1 MADPEFLSTR
11 QAAQRLGVSLGTVQN
26 MVESGALEAWK
37 TAGGHRRIPVG
48 SVDSL
53 LARRRNLTPSATDPN
68 GHLEVLITEDD
79 PTVQMLYQLTMEA
92 WGLPIKL
99 RLVDNGFEGL
109 LQVGQRA
116 PDILIADLMMPGMDG
131 FEMIRRLRANPD
143 LAQMDILVVSAV
155 SREDIAARGLPQDI
169 TIFGKPIPFHEIK
182 GFLLGRL
189 AARQRPAQNG

>member
-53 LARRRNLTPSATDPN
+53 LARRRNLTPSASDPN
-68 GHLEVLITEDD
+68 GHLEILITEDD
-79 PTVQMLYQLTMEA
+79 PTVQMLYQLTMEG

-99 RLVDNGFEGL
+99 RLVDNGFDGL
-109 LQVGQRA
+109 LQVGQRV

-131 FEMIRRLRANPD
+131 FEMIRSLRANPD
-143 LAQMDILVVSAV
+143 LAQMDILVVSAIT
-155 SREDIAARGLPQDI
+155 REEIAARGLPQDI

-189 AARQRPAQNG
+189 AARQRPLQNG